1 MNSFWQEKIE
11 EYREALES
19 ELQME
24 ERNDDMIKLL
34 KQNIEECLNRL
45 T

>member
-1 MNSFWQEKIE
+1 MSFWQEKLK
-11 EYREALES
+11 EYQEALAS

-34 KQNIEECLNRL
+34 KRNIEECSKQIF
-45 T
+45 

>member
-1 MNSFWQEKIE
+1 MGFWNQKLQE
-11 EYREALES
+11 YQEALAS

-34 KQNIEECLNRL
+34 KNNIEECLNRL
-45 T
+45 N

>member
-1 MNSFWQEKIE
+1 MSFWQEKLD
-11 EYREALES
+11 EYQEALVS

-34 KQNIEECLNRL
+34 KNNIEECLNQL
-45 T
+45 S

>member
-1 MNSFWQEKIE
+1 MSFWQEKLE
-11 EYREALES
+11 EYQEALAS

-34 KQNIEECLNRL
+34 KNNIEECLNRL
-45 T
+45 S

>member
-1 MNSFWQEKIE
+1 MGFWNQKLQE
-11 EYREALES
+11 YQEALAF

-34 KQNIEECLNRL
+34 KNNIEECLNRL
-45 T
+45 N

>member
-1 MNSFWQEKIE
+1 MSFWQEKLE
-11 EYREALES
+11 EYQEALTS

-34 KQNIEECLNRL
+34 KRNIEECSNQLL
-45 T
+45 

>member
-1 MNSFWQEKIE
+1 MGFWNQKLQE
-11 EYREALES
+11 YQEALDA

-34 KQNIEECLNRL
+34 KFYIEECSNRL
-45 T
+45 S